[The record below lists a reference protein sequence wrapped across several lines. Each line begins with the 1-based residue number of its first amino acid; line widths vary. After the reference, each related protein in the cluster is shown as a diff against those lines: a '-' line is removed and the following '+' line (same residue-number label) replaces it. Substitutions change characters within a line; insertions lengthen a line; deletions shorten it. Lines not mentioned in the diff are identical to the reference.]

1 MRTDKATR
9 RVSGAIMAAACAAAL
24 TIPAQAASI
33 PESTDPIIL
42 AINEWTGQHV
52 TTHIAG
58 EILKRMGYKVEFVTA
73 SYTPQFAAI
82 EAGDIAAALEI
93 WEGTG
98 SGEIFDKAIASGKAE
113 DLGDLGLK
121 EHQSFWYPL
130 YVKELCP
137 GLPDWHALN
146 DCAEIFATPET
157 APKGRLVDFPLE
169 WGGHNQDRL
178 DALGINFVSMPAGSE
193 GAIVTEIKSAVARK
207 APILAMFWTPHW
219 LFSEVEGEFVAL
231 PAYDG
236 RCYEDASWGIN
247 PDKTYDCDWD
257 RGWIK
262 KLAWAGLKDK
272 WPAAHNMLKQLTID
286 NQTQIDLIHAVDVD
300 GKPVEEVTKAW
311 VDANEA
317 VWKPWTE

>member
-1 MRTDKATR
+1 MKTSRTASRLLAATFGVLGAAV
-9 RVSGAIMAAACAAAL
+9 VSVS
-24 TIPAQAASI
+24 AQAASI
-33 PESTDPIIL
+33 PESPDPIIL

-58 EILKRMGYKVEFVTA
+58 EILTRMGYKVEYVTA

-82 EAGDIAAALEI
+82 QAGDISAALEL

-98 SGEIFDKAIASGKAE
+98 SGEIFEKAVKSGQAE

-121 EHQSFWYPL
+121 EHQSFWYPT
-130 YVKELCP
+130 YVKEMCP

-146 DCAEIFATPET
+146 KCAELFATPET
-157 APKGRLVDFPLE
+157 SPKGRLVDYPLE
-169 WGGHNQDRL
+169 WEGHNQDRL
-178 DALGINFVSMPAGSE
+178 DALGINFVAVPAGSE
-193 GAIVTEIKSAVARK
+193 GAIVTEIKSAAARK

-219 LFSEVEGEFVAL
+219 LLLEVPGEFVDL
-231 PAYDG
+231 PAYDA
-236 RCYEDASWGIN
+236 RCYTDASWGVN
-247 PDKTYDCDWD
+247 PDKTYDCDWN

-272 WPAAHNMLKQLTID
+272 WPAAHNMLLHLTVD
-286 NQTQIDLIHAVDVD
+286 NDTQIKLIHEIDAE

-311 VDANEA
+311 VDENEA
-317 VWKPWTE
+317 VWKKWLE